1 MLTFEHLVS
10 FVFIK
15 TLQATKA
22 SKQTGFCLNFCQL
35 IFPRLLSKMGVV
47 EFAPPLQE
55 TKEIIIS
62 CLQEIVKSTQKF
74 PRIEKELFPGIF
86 EIKHYCTNAFSKRI
100 NLFKIRIGSLLLE
113 N

>member
-1 MLTFEHLVS
+1 
-10 FVFIK
+10 
-15 TLQATKA
+15 
-22 SKQTGFCLNFCQL
+22 
-35 IFPRLLSKMGVV
+35 MGVV

-86 EIKHYCTNAFSKRI
+86 KIKHYCTNSFSKSI
-100 NLFKIRIGSLLLE
+100 NFFGGIRWPLLHKVQGSKYKHDTE
-113 N
+113 HMIQTNS